1 MRIKKLAQL
10 PHGNGTIVIPRE
22 VALREKVENGWDK
35 RRLKLTQFYCKNGT
49 MVELT

>member
-1 MRIKKLAQL
+1 LAQL
-10 PHGNGTIVIPRE
+10 LHGNGTMVKPRE
-22 VALREKVENGWDK
+22 VTFRKKVDNEWDK